1 MSNETILREEVSEM
15 INRLYA
21 RNLVSSVGGNVSI
34 ISREENFILITPTGL
49 DKMSVKPSDI
59 VKVALDGKIIGDGVP
74 SSETVVHLA
83 IYKARKDINAI
94 VHAHPSTAV
103 GLVSAGFVPRGVTP
117 EFVVMIGEL
126 GVVEFVTPGEK
137 TAKALADVLTDH
149 NLAVLK
155 NHGAFSVGVSL
166 MQAFSRIEVVEEAS
180 KMVVAGNEFGG
191 MPQFTQEQ
199 IDDIINKYVK
209 KI

>member
-137 TAKALADVLTDH
+137 L
-149 NLAVLK
+149 LK
-155 NHGAFSVGVSL
+155 L
-166 MQAFSRIEVVEEAS
+166 
-180 KMVVAGNEFGG
+180 
-191 MPQFTQEQ
+191 
-199 IDDIINKYVK
+199 
-209 KI
+209 